1 MRKPM
6 VVKSLGALV
15 AILGITEANA
25 LGAELESALQYPLPS
40 VGEDAQ
46 PPSPA
51 KTAPQLVSPRR
62 IELASAGQ
70 RATRH
75 TTISDPSANLGTW
88 STAGDRKRT
97 LVASRS

>member
-62 IELASAGQ
+62 IDWHQQVSGPPGTQLFLTRPPILEPGAPP
-70 RATRH
+70 ATGSGR
-75 TTISDPSANLGTW
+75 
-88 STAGDRKRT
+88 
-97 LVASRS
+97 